1 MAWNGSGT
9 FTRTLGSAAWV
20 GDAAA
25 GTKIVANRHDT
36 NDTDLATG
44 INAALAKNGENA
56 FTGTTGGSALRGA
69 ANNTSDLGSTSLRW
83 RNLYVGT
90 SVVFQ
95 GASFASTVT
104 AAPTANRSI
113 ILPDVGGYLAPVTAT
128 LADKISTNTGTATV
142 NLVASGLSAHRYQQ
156 IVIIFNGVSL
166 SGTNQILIQ
175 LSDTITGFITS
186 GYVCGCSYM
195 ANAVSPV
202 VSLGTGG
209 GFNLITTGAAGTLVG
224 QVTLNLTSVTAT
236 QYAWSISGGM
246 QTTGATAINTVQ
258 GMVPLTSNIALP
270 LVDGI
275 RLTSSAGDTFDAG
288 NVTVLGRW

>member
-1 MAWNGSGT
+1 MPFNGSGT
-9 FTRTLGSAAWV
+9 FSLYTPGNPRVAGTTIAVAAINATNTDFATGLTNAVTRDGQGKMAATFSPAASASYDLGASAA
-20 GDAAA
+20 
-25 GTKIVANRHDT
+25 K
-36 NDTDLATG
+36 
-44 INAALAKNGENA
+44 
-56 FTGTTGGSALRGA
+56 
-69 ANNTSDLGSTSLRW
+69 W
-83 RNLYVGT
+83 RSLYVGT

-95 GASFASTVT
+95 GASFATTVN
-104 AAPTANRSI
+104 ASPTANRSI

-209 GFNLITTGAAGTLVG
+209 GFNLITTGAGGTLMG
-224 QVTLNLTSVTAT
+224 HVTLNLTSVTAT